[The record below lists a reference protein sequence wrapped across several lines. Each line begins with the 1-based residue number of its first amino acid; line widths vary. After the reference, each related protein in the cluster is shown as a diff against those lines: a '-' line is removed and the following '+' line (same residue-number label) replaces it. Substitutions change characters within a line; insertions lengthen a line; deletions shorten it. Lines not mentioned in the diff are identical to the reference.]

1 MKKSVKRSN
10 KSLRR
15 KSNKRNKSNR
25 KNKSNK
31 KTMRGGGSGY
41 FNNSNIMKGGS
52 ASGSGSYGIAS
63 YQSGEIPS
71 QSVLPLNNHNNDPL
85 NSDSIINSRM
95 LPNIMTGGRCRKNHI
110 KLMRGGDPMQNTT
123 NTLLNTGNFSGA
135 LYNTQTLLGLN
146 GVNSA
151 TYIQPVQDMYTN
163 SAFKPMV

>member
-1 MKKSVKRSN
+1 MKKSIKRSN

-15 KSNKRNKSNR
+15 KSNKRNKSNK
-25 KNKSNK
+25 KNKNNK
-31 KTMRGGGSGY
+31 KTMRGGGCGY
-41 FNNSNIMKGGS
+41 SNNIMKGGS
-52 ASGSGSYGIAS
+52 ASGSGAYGGAS
-63 YQSGEIPS
+63 FQSGGIPS

-85 NSDSIINSRM
+85 NSNVITASRM
-95 LPNIMTGGRCRKNHI
+95 LPNIMTGGKRRKNHM

-151 TYIQPVQDMYTN
+151 PYVQPTQNMYTN
-163 SAFKPMV
+163 PTFKHVV